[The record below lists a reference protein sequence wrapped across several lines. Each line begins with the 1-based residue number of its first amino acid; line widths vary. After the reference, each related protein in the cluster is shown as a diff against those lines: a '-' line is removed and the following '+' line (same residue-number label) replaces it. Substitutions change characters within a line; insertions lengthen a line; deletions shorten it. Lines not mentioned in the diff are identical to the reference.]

1 MSFVDLFI
9 AMEKAHASEEV
20 RYQGTC
26 EVLIS
31 ITLVRS
37 CSWEDFIDTGRERRI
52 QLIPEFIDSIG
63 LDLSQ

>member
-9 AMEKAHASEEV
+9 PMEKPHASEEV

-26 EVLIS
+26 EALIS
-31 ITLVRS
+31 IALVRS

-52 QLIPEFIDSIG
+52 QLVPEVIDGIG
-63 LDLSQ
+63 LDLS